1 MDNTEKKKLC
11 YSVKMSDINV
21 TRVPE
26 KKKRGDSP
34 QGKRNIKINN

>member
-26 KKKRGDSP
+26 KKKKEIQHKARE
-34 QGKRNIKINN
+34 I